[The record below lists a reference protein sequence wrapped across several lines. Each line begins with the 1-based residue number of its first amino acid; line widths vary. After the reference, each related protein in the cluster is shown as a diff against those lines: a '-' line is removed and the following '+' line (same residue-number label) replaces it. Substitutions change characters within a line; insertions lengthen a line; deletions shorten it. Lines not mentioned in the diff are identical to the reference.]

1 MTIDPIHLGSAP
13 NDGTGQNLRS
23 GGQVINNNF
32 SELDA
37 RTATAQAKAEQGVSD
52 AASAKSA
59 ALAAQ
64 SSADKAQAKLVGI
77 DQGATKNKS
86 DSELLNRSNH
96 TGAQTA
102 DTISNFSQTVRTTT
116 LSGVALST
124 SPIIE
129 PDTVLVAMG
138 KLQGQ
143 LNQRIRKG
151 EYGIG
156 ATGAANVA
164 VWPNA
169 SLNNVTSVGSG
180 TYVTVGGTQ
189 DMPTTVGGPWTVEY
203 RVRTTSTNS
212 IECTQV
218 ITNLQG
224 VIMSR
229 GGSGTP
235 SNVPFTGW
243 VQILRAGDYGIT
255 GSLQRSPA
263 GVNIDNLPG
272 YTHRVW
278 IDPLS
283 SGGPV
288 AGQDWVIEHM
298 FIATGY
304 ALQQAQSL
312 DPIRP
317 GVFTRSQNAGVWSQW
332 ISSGVETITN
342 ANGTATKFPDGTMIC
357 RGNTAGRLITNVPS
371 GSIFQSPLQTLNF
384 AAAFVGTSPSV
395 SVSAPY
401 SENANSW
408 SSVQFVGLSSIS
420 ASVYSPVG
428 TGAALIFYTAI
439 GRWR

>member
-37 RTATAQAKAEQGVSD
+37 RTANAQAKAEQGVSD

-102 DTISNFSQTVRTTT
+102 DTISNFSQAVRTTT
-116 LSGVALST
+116 LSGVVLST

-129 PDTVLVAMG
+129 PDTALVAMG

-143 LNQRIRKG
+143 VNQRVKTGDFGLGGQLAPDVSVNAATDTRFYRAYNDADSANLG
-151 EYGIG
+151 LTAGIHLQRD
-156 ATGAANVA
+156 
-164 VWPNA
+164 PDRNA
-169 SLNNVTSVGSG
+169 EISLNWLDESMQFRISNSMG
-180 TYVTVGGTQ
+180 T
-189 DMPTTVGGPWTVEY
+189 
-203 RVRTTSTNS
+203 
-212 IECTQV
+212 
-218 ITNLQG
+218 
-224 VIMSR
+224 R
-229 GGSGTP
+229 GKWQK
-235 SNVPFTGW
+235 V
-243 VQILRAGDYGIT
+243 VKVGDYGIT
-255 GSLQRSPA
+255 GSLRRAIA
-263 GVNIDNLPG
+263 GTNINNLPG

-278 IDPLS
+278 IDPSS

-298 FIATGY
+298 FIDTGY
-304 ALQQAQSL
+304 AFQQAQSL

-317 GVFTRSQNAGVWSQW
+317 GVYTRSQNAGVWSGW
-332 ISSGVETITN
+332 IPSGIETITN

-357 RGNTAGRLITNVPS
+357 RAIFEEPLNINIQYGAAKYGNRPWTYPVRFLAGSNPVLSANARNPSTLLLATA
-371 GSIFQSPLQTLNF
+371 
-384 AAAFVGTSPSV
+384 
-395 SVSAPY
+395 
-401 SENANSW
+401 
-408 SSVQFVGLSSIS
+408 LSSPGIETTIS
-420 ASVYSPVG
+420 CDFSFIDVSNVASNYITRIS
-428 TGAALIFYTAI
+428 YMAI
-439 GRWR
+439 GRWK

>member
-102 DTISNFSQTVRTTT
+102 DTISNFSQAVRTTT
-116 LSGVALST
+116 LSGVVLST

-129 PDTVLVAMG
+129 PDTALVAMG

-143 LNQRIRKG
+143 VNQRVKTGDFGLGGQLVPDVSANAATDTRFYRAYNDADSANLG
-151 EYGIG
+151 LTAGIHLQRD
-156 ATGAANVA
+156 
-164 VWPNA
+164 PDRNA
-169 SLNNVTSVGSG
+169 EISLNWLDESMQFRISNSMG
-180 TYVTVGGTQ
+180 T
-189 DMPTTVGGPWTVEY
+189 
-203 RVRTTSTNS
+203 
-212 IECTQV
+212 
-218 ITNLQG
+218 
-224 VIMSR
+224 R
-229 GGSGTP
+229 GKWQK
-235 SNVPFTGW
+235 V
-243 VQILRAGDYGIT
+243 VKVGDYGIT
-255 GSLQRSPA
+255 GSLRRAIA
-263 GVNIDNLPG
+263 GTNINNLPG

-278 IDPLS
+278 IDPSS

-298 FIATGY
+298 FIDTGY
-304 ALQQAQSL
+304 AFQQAQSL

-317 GVFTRSQNAGVWSQW
+317 GVYTRSQNAGVWSQW

-342 ANGTATKFPDGTMIC
+342 ANGTAVKFPDGTAIC
-357 RGNTAGRLITNVPS
+357 WFSKGPTIT
-371 GSIFQSPLQTLNF
+371 
-384 AAAFVGTSPSV
+384 
-395 SVSAPY
+395 
-401 SENANSW
+401 
-408 SSVQFVGLSSIS
+408 
-420 ASVYSPVG
+420 
-428 TGAALIFYTAI
+428 TGTAI
-439 GRWR
+439 GSGFQSAAVTRYTYPISFVGEVESISVAPHVVYVSGPSQAWCTLSSKTTTYCDVVALGFHSGIQVRTGFFAVGRWKA